1 MGDLED
7 FIDQQL
13 LKGRAFFTKPEA
25 LVALHQSPQALQA
38 AAARLAK
45 KGRLA
50 SPRRGFY
57 LVLRPE
63 DRPLGAPDPAR
74 WIDPLMAHL
83 GLDYRVSL
91 LRAAA
96 FHGAAHQAAMVFQV
110 ISPRQLPLIVIGRH
124 RIEFL
129 YQTPEAFAQSNQ
141 PAWLDR
147 LKTDAGFAKVAGL
160 ELTLLDMCRYFHR
173 AGGISAAAQAVHD
186 LGAKARGSVL
196 AAAARA
202 YDNTAVRRLGY
213 LLEHFGCT
221 RQSRFLTP
229 YAEQAKSFKLLDPS
243 NKPAARPLAA
253 REERNKL
260 WKLTINIDVEIDA

>member
-1 MGDLED
+1 MGELED
-7 FIDQQL
+7 FIDQQRL
-13 LKGRAFFTKPEA
+13 NGRAFFTKPAA
-25 LVALHQSPQALQA
+25 LSALRQSPKALQA
-38 AAARLAK
+38 AASRLAK
-45 KGRLA
+45 KGRLV

-57 LVLRPE
+57 LILRPE
-63 DRPLGAPDPAR
+63 DCLLGAPDPAR

-110 ISPRQLPLIVIGRH
+110 ISPRQVPIIVIGRH

-129 YQTPEAFAQSNQ
+129 YQTAEAFARTNQ

-173 AGGISAAAQAVHD
+173 AGGLNAAAQAVHD

-196 AAAARA
+196 AAAAKA

-213 LLEHFGCT
+213 LLEHFGYT
-221 RQSRFLTP
+221 RQSRSLTQ
-229 YAEQAKSFKLLDPS
+229 YAEQAKSFALLDPS

-253 REERNKL
+253 CEERNKP
-260 WKLTINIDVEIDA
+260 WKLTINTDVEIDA